1 MTTFGPWSDCLSPE
15 QPQVKRRRQRSPHP
29 LGPWSAANVDDEKST
44 SRGVKVHDLGPWV
57 PLPPPEPP
65 LEPPEL
71 GPWARPPR
79 KCKPAKR
86 NGVDLANCSIVDI
99 PSHVRGHAAPMTRY
113 TEAAKDPKKIKERV
127 AGHGRCLCQSH
138 KKRKGPP
145 CHRKIPIAAIIRLCV
160 TLASMSV
167 EEKGYIFY
175 HMYQEEGEKSGSRRQ
190 EWHIEGHRLC
200 FTNFC
205 HILFMSPQTVRD
217 LCATEAGPDGKR
229 ISQRYTGI
237 KPGRKEGLRDAGK
250 QVDFFF
256 QEYYQSAGEPLP
268 KVSRRQG
275 GQPLPSGAA
284 GEADIMQEINGVLK
298 PWLNTG
304 DPLNGGDDEEY
315 DPDRPAV
322 DVARMC
328 TLACDGQ
335 VVGLPVR
342 FVQHSSLW
350 GIYWQF
356 LAHWDALMSAG
367 RLGVAESWSGGA
379 APSFDTF
386 RRRWQAIWQHYL
398 RFRKKSEHAQ
408 CNTCFELQRTMYNK
422 SSSVAEKL
430 DAARHLREHI
440 RVTYLDRQIY
450 WNLRF
455 ASRGHG
461 DVLVIIIDSMDK
473 TKFAWPRYPWGRRP
487 HDLGDLIRPRISFTI
502 ALAHGFCV
510 DMFAAPE
517 ELNHGSDAF
526 LEVLCRTITN
536 VRRICRERSIP
547 FPRHLVI
554 QSDNTVAQA
563 KNQYVV
569 MFLALLVS
577 RRLFMTTNLFFLVV
591 GHTHEDIGTT
601 VKISCMRSGEG
612 GKQKL
617 KGTLWTLLP

>member
-1 MTTFGPWSDCLSPE
+1 VAEESPS
-15 QPQVKRRRQRSPHP
+15 QR
-29 LGPWSAANVDDEKST
+29 
-44 SRGVKVHDLGPWV
+44 VKVHSP
-57 PLPPPEPP
+57 PLPPPPS
-65 LEPPEL
+65 L
-71 GPWARPPR
+71 GPWTQEH
-79 KCKPAKR
+79 KLVK
-86 NGVDLANCSIVDI
+86 GSSIDLAKCSIVDI
-99 PSHVRGHAAPMTRY
+99 PSHVRGHAVPATKH

-127 AGHGRCLCQSH
+127 AGQGRCVCQLH
-138 KKRKGPP
+138 KKHKGPP
-145 CHRKIPIAAIIRLCV
+145 CHRSIPIAAIIRLCI

-167 EEKGYIFY
+167 EEKGYVFY
-175 HMYQEEGEKSGSRRQ
+175 HLYQEERERSGSRRQ
-190 EWHIEGHRLC
+190 EWQIEGHRMC

-205 HILFMSPQTVRD
+205 YILFMSPQTVRD
-217 LCATEAGPDGKR
+217 FCATEAGPNGER
-229 ISQRYTGI
+229 ISKRHTGM
-237 KPGRKEGLRDAGK
+237 KKGCQGLQGAGK

-268 KVSRRQG
+268 KASQRQG
-275 GQPLPSGAA
+275 VQALQGHTGDA
-284 GEADIMQEINGVLK
+284 EIMQEINGNLK

-304 DPLNGGDDEEY
+304 DALNQGEDEEY
-315 DPDRPAV
+315 DPDRPV
-322 DVARMC
+322 LDVTRMC

-356 LAHWDALMSAG
+356 LAHWDALLSAG
-367 RLGVAESWSGGA
+367 RLGVTESGHRGA
-379 APSFDTF
+379 APSFATF
-386 RRRWQAIWQHYL
+386 RRRWQAVWQHYL

-408 CNTCFELQRTMYNK
+408 CNTCFQCQQTMYSR

-455 ASRGHG
+455 ASRCHQ

-473 TKFAWPRYPWGRRP
+473 TKFAWPRYPWGQRP
-487 HDLGDLIRPRISFTI
+487 HELGDLVRPRISFTI
-502 ALAHGFCV
+502 AMAHGFCV
-510 DMFAAPE
+510 DMYAAPE

-536 VRRICRERSIP
+536 VRRICQERNIP

-563 KNQYVV
+563 KNQYVMV
-569 MFLALLVS
+569 FLAVLVS
-577 RRLFMTTNLFFLVV
+577 RRLFMTANILFLVV
-591 GHTHEDIGTT
+591 GHTHEDIGAT
-601 VKISCMRSGEG
+601 VKVSCMCSGGGGEG
-612 GKQKL
+612 TEAHGNPLDATTMSTTTSNTTTIKCSADKESL
-617 KGTLWTLLP
+617 R